1 MERKKGRSI
10 FPFNSGGFD
19 WFADG
24 GEAETFEWSGE
35 AAYRHDSAFIPSVMV
50 NWPKCRLLLS
60 YRLHLTLR
68 LGLFRDL
75 IQFQFSFLAAPSRT
89 NFAFSRLKNGTI
101 LTKHPFDRSWDD
113 RCKIFWN
120 RLDQVKS
127 LSANQRNTSP
137 LSAPSS
143 VHGFG
148 QRLRPNGWSHQVGSK
163 RNLIEDKISYRLMSL
178 QFNFDW
184 N

>member
-68 LGLFRDL
+68 LGLFFRDL
-75 IQFQFSFLAAPSRT
+75 IQFQFSFIFGRT
-89 NFAFSRLKNGTI
+89 
-101 LTKHPFDRSWDD
+101 LTYEFRVFQAQKWHDFTELHSIR
-113 RCKIFWN
+113 
-120 RLDQVKS
+120 
-127 LSANQRNTSP
+127 
-137 LSAPSS
+137 
-143 VHGFG
+143 
-148 QRLRPNGWSHQVGSK
+148 
-163 RNLIEDKISYRLMSL
+163 
-178 QFNFDW
+178 
-184 N
+184 